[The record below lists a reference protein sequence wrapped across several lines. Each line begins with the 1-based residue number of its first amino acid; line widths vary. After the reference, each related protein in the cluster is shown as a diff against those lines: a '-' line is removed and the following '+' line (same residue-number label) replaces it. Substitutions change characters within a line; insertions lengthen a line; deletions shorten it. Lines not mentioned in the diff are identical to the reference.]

1 MWNLEIE
8 TLYSKQHFY
17 TNYSQSDYSRAQY
30 TEKYIQER
38 VASELKKL
46 ETETINKFQGSLKES
61 VNKVDDKSTLNV
73 NETNE
78 KIDKLTKVLEAN
90 SQFFKVE
97 VNDSLTKSRNSVIEC
112 LKENK
117 GKSLN
122 CWDEVEE
129 FRKLVKQL

>member
-1 MWNLEIE
+1 M
-8 TLYSKQHFY
+8 
-17 TNYSQSDYSRAQY
+17 
-30 TEKYIQER
+30 
-38 VASELKKL
+38 
-46 ETETINKFQGSLKES
+46 NKS
-61 VNKVDDKSTLNV
+61 DDKSTLNV

-90 SQFFKVE
+90 SQFFKLE
-97 VNDSLTKSRNSVIEC
+97 VDETLSKSRQSVIEC
-112 LKENK
+112 LKDNK